1 MNVVKTKIQN
11 LGNTIKTS
19 IDEYNYVF
27 IKRRNKDNL
36 KQLDFRDMIFVSAH
50 LVNTSSYT
58 ISNSFLKL
66 CSHKHISNQAINK
79 RREKLDTSLIDT
91 LNNNIL
97 NNVYTVHGNTKHK
110 KGRRIAVDGSQ
121 INLNKKLSEYGF
133 KLSSNKEYCIAKLGS
148 LYDVDNRITIN
159 YALSKS
165 LNEREILISQ
175 LEYVNDGDILIMD
188 GGYYSEELISILI
201 ERDINFIFRMS
212 STNLFVKNY
221 VNDSRVFEVE
231 FNDVSTK
238 CKIIKQSKENNNDRY
253 LMTNLIHKSPNSIKK
268 DYGLRWDVEV
278 DFRKLKYD
286 ILYDNIRSK
295 KESQVMIDV
304 KMFNFVSIILCQIEN
319 ICKTEQGKKINSTN
333 TIALF
338 YSELLKSFLYKNM
351 TKENLA
357 FICCVMNIIA
367 TAIEPIRKGR
377 HFKRIRKKP
386 STKWNINGNRYCVK

>member
-1 MNVVKTKIQN
+1 M
-11 LGNTIKTS
+11 
-19 IDEYNYVF
+19 
-27 IKRRNKDNL
+27 
-36 KQLDFRDMIFVSAH
+36 
-50 LVNTSSYT
+50 
-58 ISNSFLKL
+58 
-66 CSHKHISNQAINK
+66 
-79 RREKLDTSLIDT
+79 
-91 LNNNIL
+91 
-97 NNVYTVHGNTKHK
+97 
-110 KGRRIAVDGSQ
+110 
-121 INLNKKLSEYGF
+121 
-133 KLSSNKEYCIAKLGS
+133 GS

-278 DFRKLKYD
+278 DF
-286 ILYDNIRSK
+286 
-295 KESQVMIDV
+295 
-304 KMFNFVSIILCQIEN
+304 
-319 ICKTEQGKKINSTN
+319 
-333 TIALF
+333 
-338 YSELLKSFLYKNM
+338 
-351 TKENLA
+351 
-357 FICCVMNIIA
+357 
-367 TAIEPIRKGR
+367 
-377 HFKRIRKKP
+377 
-386 STKWNINGNRYCVK
+386 